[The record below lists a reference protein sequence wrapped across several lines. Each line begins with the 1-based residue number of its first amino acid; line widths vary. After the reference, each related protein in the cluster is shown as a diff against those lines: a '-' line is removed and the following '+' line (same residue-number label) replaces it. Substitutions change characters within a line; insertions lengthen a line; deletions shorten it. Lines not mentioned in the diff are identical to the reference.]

1 MADSN
6 LEAEIRTI
14 IYDDYG
20 VGHQNIDSEE
30 IYNKLIERGF
40 EVPECAMGQ
49 IFDSLKKRG
58 LIKGIRKMNR
68 KRYRQ
73 NEPRRSPSSRRLLHY
88 VGRSAHRGIECLLI
102 TFDGDHE
109 SFTLNSPVLMRREQ
123 AHPVDCA
130 LDHIN
135 LEKYIDLFSNLRPVS
150 LNAHE
155 VLYCVEDEI
164 RCTNIINNGRVG

>member
-58 LIKGIRKMNR
+58 LIKGIGKMNR
-68 KRYRQ
+68 
-73 NEPRRSPSSRRLLHY
+73 EEARRHGAYSIMW
-88 VGRSAHRGIECLLI
+88 VGR
-102 TFDGDHE
+102 
-109 SFTLNSPVLMRREQ
+109 
-123 AHPVDCA
+123 
-130 LDHIN
+130 HIA
-135 LEKYIDLFSNLRPVS
+135 V
-150 LNAHE
+150 
-155 VLYCVEDEI
+155 
-164 RCTNIINNGRVG
+164 